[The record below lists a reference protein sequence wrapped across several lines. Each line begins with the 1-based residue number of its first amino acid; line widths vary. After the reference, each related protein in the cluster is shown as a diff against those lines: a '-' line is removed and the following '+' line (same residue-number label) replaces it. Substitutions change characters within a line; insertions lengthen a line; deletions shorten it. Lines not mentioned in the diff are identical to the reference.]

1 MVITLR
7 SVNRPRSRITSQG
20 QITVP
25 KVIRDELGAKPGD
38 EVEFDPTPDGI
49 VIRLRPRTSIL
60 DFAGMAAS
68 SAATIPAT
76 AAELDELIEKMG
88 VERALA
94 KEAKLR
100 AQARRGKR
108 RHS

>member
-1 MVITLR
+1 MAIST
-7 SVNRPRSRITSQG
+7 RPTNGGRARITSQG

-25 KVIRDELGAKPGD
+25 KAVRDGLGAKAGD
-38 EVEFDPTPDGI
+38 ELEFDLAPGGY
-49 VIRLRPRTSIL
+49 VVRLRPRRSIL

-76 AAELDELIEKMG
+76 AAELDELIETMG
-88 VERALA
+88 LQRALA

-108 RHS
+108 RQS